1 MSLSRSASLQK
12 FLMHKFHFPLSL
24 RLLLFAL
31 HSLAWL
37 PAGNAQDTK
46 GAEFFEKQVR
56 PLLAKHCYSC
66 HSTAS
71 QPVMAGLKLDTE
83 AGLSEGG
90 SRGKVIVPG
99 EPQRS
104 LLVTAVNYSDD
115 RLRMPPTGKLTD
127 DEIATLTAWVKMG
140 APWGVKDGALEGD
153 QTISGGKPFWA
164 FQSPR
169 EPAIPQVK
177 QRGWVK
183 TPLDAFVLAGLEA
196 RGLTPASAA
205 DKRTLIRRA
214 TFDLTGLPPTPEEV
228 QAFVADDS
236 ANAFARL
243 VDRLLASP
251 RYGEKWGRH
260 WLDIARYA
268 DSNGLDENLVYKNAY
283 RYRDYV
289 INALNKDKPYNQF
302 ILEQLAGDLLSGT
315 SDENMIYERQT
326 ATGFL
331 SLGAKMLAE
340 DDPVKM
346 QMDIV
351 DEQIDTVGR
360 AFLAMT
366 VGCARCHDHK
376 FDPIPTADYYSLAGV
391 FKSSKTMENF
401 KVVAKWHEYV
411 LAPKQDRDRLEAHSN
426 RIEAQQKQISRLSK
440 PVDRE
445 ISDTARRKV
454 GAYLLAATDLLRYE
468 SMKLQS
474 VLGDSE
480 KADKSGLL
488 TVGATDFLRGNVD
501 KNFNQDADDPR
512 VLVDTKAAPYFVE
525 YDVVLPE
532 GGSYQLEIRRASPQ
546 FHTLDIRINGV
557 LVQAGL
563 PPEVN
568 RTSSPDAQLWTAIGI
583 FPFRQGRNTL
593 RLEIDGPFP
602 YFDQFLVAQNP
613 LPAGAV
619 VPKTSVQVAVDYG
632 INPDILLQWTDYLR
646 RSRGAPASVLYAWHA
661 FGTPAYDSLA
671 AWTSPVA
678 RLFDGLKHSTRQ
690 ELAAFYQ
697 TLFDRAN
704 SAWRALHPDGSTED
718 KAEDDNASLK
728 TDKKD
733 ETLGDSALE
742 ALRQVLYEKFGPCRA
757 PVKSE
762 RYYSVETRVE
772 IDRLKKELKAL
783 QESTPQFP
791 HAMGVTEG
799 EIGDLPIH
807 IRGSHLTLGDRV
819 PRRFLRVIA
828 GENQTPIESNHSGRL
843 ELAQWLTREDHP
855 LTSRVMVNRIWRWHF
870 GRGIVPSTDN
880 FGRLGEPPTNLPL
893 LDWLARRF
901 IQEKWSIK
909 AMHRVMMLS
918 STYQMSTAW
927 DEKGAE
933 VDPENKLLWRM
944 DRRRLEAEE
953 IRDAIIA
960 VGEGLDLTMGG
971 SMFTFKDREY
981 VTSIKSRDTTDYDA
995 NRRSIYLPII
1005 RSSLYDVF
1013 QAFDFGD
1020 PSVLNG
1026 DRQSTVVAPQA
1037 LFMMNGSLVLKETRK
1052 MATNL
1057 VMRPELDDQSRVRQA
1072 YMQAFGR
1079 SPKASEVDRAL
1090 SFVGRMDAALDG
1102 GQLNFEERRLR
1113 AWQSLCHTLLASS
1126 EFVYVN

>member
-1 MSLSRSASLQK
+1 MRKSTILFS
-12 FLMHKFHFPLSL
+12 H
-24 RLLLFAL
+24 RLLLCVLCSF
-31 HSLAWL
+31 AWL
-37 PAGNAQDTK
+37 PEGNGQDQK
-46 GAEFFEKQVR
+46 GTEFFEKQVR
-56 PLLAKHCYSC
+56 PLLAQHCYSC
-66 HSTAS
+66 HSSAS
-71 QPVMAGLKLDTE
+71 QPVMGGLKLDSE
-83 AGLSEGG
+83 AGLQEGG
-90 SRGKVIVPG
+90 SRGKAIVPG

-104 LLVTAVNYSDD
+104 LLVTAITYSDD
-115 RLRMPPTGKLTD
+115 RLRMPPTGKLAD
-127 DEIATLTAWVKMG
+127 DEIATLIEWVKMG
-140 APWGVKDGALEGD
+140 AQWGPGPLGSAKEGAD
-153 QTISGGKPFWA
+153 TAANSFWA
-164 FQSPR
+164 FEKPTKSALPG
-169 EPAIPQVK
+169 VK
-177 QRGWVK
+177 QREWVK
-183 TPLDAFVLAGLEA
+183 SPLDAFILAALEA
-196 RGLTPASAA
+196 RGLRPAPPA
-205 DKRTLIRRA
+205 DKRNLIRRA
-214 TFDLTGLPPTPEEV
+214 TFDLTGLPPTSEEV

-236 ANAFARL
+236 PGAFAKL

-251 RYGEKWGRH
+251 RYGEKWARH

-268 DSNGLDENLVYKNAY
+268 DSNGLDENLVYKNAF

-289 INALNKDKPYNQF
+289 INAFNKDKPYDQF
-302 ILEQLAGDLLSGT
+302 IHEQLAGDLLPGVADAET
-315 SDENMIYERQT
+315 IYERKT

-331 SLGAKMLAE
+331 ALGAKMLAE

-346 QMDIV
+346 QMDII
-351 DEQIDTVGR
+351 DEQIDTMGR
-360 AFLAMT
+360 AFLALT

-376 FDPIPTADYYSLAGV
+376 FDPIPTADYYSLAGI

-401 KVVAKWHEYV
+401 KVVAKWQEYV
-411 LAPKQDRDRLEAHSN
+411 LAPKQDQDRLEAHN
-426 RIEAQQKQISRLSK
+426 KRIEAQQKQISRLSR
-440 PVDRE
+440 PADRE

-488 TVGATDFLRGNVD
+488 TVRAIDFVRGNVD
-501 KNFNQDADDPR
+501 KNFKQDGDDLR

-525 YDVVLPE
+525 YEVVLPE
-532 GGSYQLEIRRASPQ
+532 DGGYQLEIRRASPQ
-546 FHTLDIRINGV
+546 FPTVDIRINGV

-568 RTSSPDAQLWTAIGI
+568 RTSSPDAQLWRPIGI
-583 FPFRQGRNTL
+583 FSFRQGRNTV

-602 YFDQFLVAQNP
+602 YFDQLLVAPNP
-613 LPAGAV
+613 LAMGAV

-646 RSRGAPASVLYAWHA
+646 RSQGAPASILYAWHV
-661 FGTPAYDSLA
+661 FGTTAYDSLSE
-671 AWTSPVA
+671 WTSPVA
-678 RLFDGLKHSTRQ
+678 RLFDGLKPSTRQ

-697 TLFDRAN
+697 TLFDRADG
-704 SAWRALHPDGSTED
+704 AWKSLHPDGSTED
-718 KAEDDNASLK
+718 KAEDDDTSLK
-728 TDKKD
+728 TGKDKDKV
-733 ETLGDSALE
+733 EKLADSALE
-742 ALRQVLYEKFGPCRA
+742 ALRQLLYEKFGPCRA
-757 PVKSE
+757 PAKSE
-762 RYYSVETRVE
+762 QYYSVETRME

-783 QESTPQFP
+783 QDSTPQFP
-791 HAMGVTEG
+791 RAMGVTEG

-828 GENQTPIESNHSGRL
+828 GENQTPIDTNHSGRL

-901 IQEKWSIK
+901 IQEKWSVK
-909 AMHRVMMLS
+909 AMHRVIMLS
-918 STYQMSTAW
+918 SAYQMSTAW

-944 DRRRLEAEE
+944 DRRRLDAEE
-953 IRDAIIA
+953 IRDAMIA
-960 VGEGLDLTMGG
+960 VGEGLDFTMGG
-971 SMFTFKDREY
+971 SMLTFKDREY

-1037 LFMMNGSLVLKETRK
+1037 LFMMNGSLVLRETGK
-1052 MATNL
+1052 MAAKL
-1057 VMRPELDDQSRVRQA
+1057 VMRPELDDQGRVREA

-1079 SPKASEVDRAL
+1079 LPKASEVERAL
-1090 SFVGRMDAALDG
+1090 AFVEHMEAAVDG
-1102 GQLNFEERRLR
+1102 GQRNFEERRLR
-1113 AWQSLCHTLLASS
+1113 AWQSLCHTLVASN
-1126 EFVYVN
+1126 EFVYLN

>member
-1 MSLSRSASLQK
+1 MRK
-12 FLMHKFHFPLSL
+12 PRIPFFC
-24 RLLLFAL
+24 RLGFFAL
-31 HSLAWL
+31 SALVWL
-37 PAGNAQDTK
+37 PAGNAQGTK
-46 GAEFFEKQVR
+46 GVEFFEKQVR
-56 PLLAKHCYSC
+56 PVLAKHCYAC
-66 HSTAS
+66 HSSAS
-71 QPVMAGLKLDTE
+71 QPVMGGLKLDSE
-83 AGLSEGG
+83 AGLREGG
-90 SRGKVIVPG
+90 SRGKAIVPG

-104 LLVTAVNYSDD
+104 LLVTAITYRDEH
-115 RLRMPPTGKLTD
+115 LRMPPTGRLAD
-127 DEIATLTAWVKMG
+127 DEIAALTAWVKMG
-140 APWGVKDGALEGD
+140 APWGVKDDAIGGD
-153 QTISGGKPFWA
+153 RSTSAGKSFWA
-164 FQSPR
+164 FQTPKAPR
-169 EPAIPQVK
+169 IPQVR
-177 QRGWVK
+177 QPGWVK
-183 TPLDAFVLAGLEA
+183 SPLDAFILAALEEKGLK
-196 RGLTPASAA
+196 PAPPAE
-205 DKRTLIRRA
+205 KRNLIRRA
-214 TFDLTGLPPTPEEV
+214 TFDLTGLPPTPAEV
-228 QAFVADDS
+228 QAFLADDS
-236 ANAFARL
+236 LEAFTRL

-251 RYGEKWGRH
+251 RYGERWGRH
-260 WLDIARYA
+260 WLDVARYA

-289 INALNKDKPYNQF
+289 INAFNKDKPYNQF
-302 ILEQLAGDLLSGT
+302 ILEQLAGDLLPGA
-315 SDENMIYERQT
+315 SDEDTIYEHQT

-346 QMDIV
+346 QMDII
-351 DEQIDTVGR
+351 DEQIDTTGR
-360 AFLAMT
+360 AFMALT
-366 VGCARCHDHK
+366 IGCARCHDHK
-376 FDPIPTADYYSLAGV
+376 FDPIPTADYYSLAGI

-401 KVVAKWHEYV
+401 KVVAKWNEYV
-411 LAPKQDRDRLEAHSN
+411 LAPKEDRHRLETHN
-426 RIEAQQKQISRLSK
+426 QRIEAQQKQIRRFSK
-440 PVDRE
+440 PADRE
-445 ISDTARRKV
+445 ISDRARRNV
-454 GAYLLAATDLLRYE
+454 GAYLLAATDLWQYE

-480 KADKSGLL
+480 KADRSGLL
-488 TVGATDFLRGNVD
+488 IVSAIDFARGNVD
-501 KNFNQDADDPR
+501 PKFKQDADDPR

-525 YDVVLPE
+525 YEVALP
-532 GGSYQLEIRRASPQ
+532 GDGNYQLEIRQASPQ

-557 LVQAGL
+557 LVQAGI

-583 FPFRQGRNTL
+583 FPFRQGQNIV

-602 YFDQFLVAQNP
+602 YFDQLLVAPNP
-613 LPAGAV
+613 LAVGAV
-619 VPKTSVQVAVDYG
+619 VPKTSVQLAVDYG

-646 RSRGAPASVLYAWHA
+646 RSRGAPASILYAWHA
-661 FGTPAYDSLA
+661 FGTPAYDLLA
-671 AWTSPVA
+671 EWTSPVA
-678 RLFDGLKHSTRQ
+678 RLLDGRKPSTRQ

-697 TLFDRAN
+697 SLFDRADG
-704 SAWRALHPDGSTED
+704 AWRALHPEALADGN
-718 KAEDDNASLK
+718 AEDGDTNHKKGS
-728 TDKKD
+728 DKD
-733 ETLGDSALE
+733 EKLADPALE
-742 ALRQVLYEKFGPCRA
+742 AFRQVLYEKFGPCRV
-757 PVKSE
+757 PSKSE

-783 QESTPQFP
+783 EESTPQFP
-791 HAMGVTEG
+791 RAMGLTEG

-828 GENQTPIESNHSGRL
+828 GEDQTPVDTGHSGRL

-855 LTSRVMVNRIWRWHF
+855 LTSRVMANRIWRWHF
-870 GRGIVPSTDN
+870 GKGIVPSTDN
-880 FGRLGEPPTNLPL
+880 FGRLGERPSNLPL
-893 LDWLARRF
+893 LDWLACRF

-909 AMHRVMMLS
+909 AMHRVIMLS

-933 VDPENKLLWRM
+933 VDPENKLFWRM

-971 SMFTFKDREY
+971 SMLTFKEREY
-981 VTSIKSRDTTDYDA
+981 VTSIKNRDTTTYDA

-1020 PSVLNG
+1020 PGVPNG

-1037 LFMMNGSLVLKETRK
+1037 LFMMNGSLVLRETGK
-1052 MATNL
+1052 MAASL
-1057 VMRPELDDQSRVRQA
+1057 VRQPELDDRGRVRQA
-1072 YMQAFGR
+1072 YLLTFGR
-1079 SPKASEVDRAL
+1079 LPNGSEVDRAL
-1090 SFVGRMDAALDG
+1090 AFVGRMEAALDA

-1113 AWQSLCHTLLASS
+1113 AWQSLCHTLVASN